1 MERIVLKYILLAGAV
16 AISGPVLAQDKP
28 RPATNA
34 PTTQVAPEQTVLQ
47 AAPLAATPAD
57 TTQPQTVT
65 PADPM
70 AAAPANQA
78 AQNAQAVTQPV
89 PANPTAQPAQQAASE
104 PITGAAQIA
113 QVVNT
118 EFPSYDKDKSGT
130 LNESEFGAWMIALKE
145 KSDPSTKPDSPA
157 TKAWVDQAF
166 ASADKDKNKVLTK
179 SELTGFLSQG
189 A

>member
-1 MERIVLKYILLAGAV
+1 MMKYILLASAV
-16 AISGPVLAQDKP
+16 TISVPVLAQNKP
-28 RPATNA
+28 APATTA
-34 PTTQVAPEQTVLQ
+34 PTTQVSPVQTAPQ
-47 AAPLAATPAD
+47 AAPAPATPAD
-57 TTQPQTVT
+57 TAQPQSVT

-70 AAAPANQA
+70 AATPASPTP
-78 AQNAQAVTQPV
+78 AQDAQAVA
-89 PANPTAQPAQQAASE
+89 PADPTVQPAQQAAAQ
-104 PITGAAQIA
+104 PVTGAAQIA

-118 EFPSYDKDKSGT
+118 EFSTYDKDKNGT
-130 LNESEFGAWMIALKE
+130 LDESEFAAWMIALKE

-166 ASADKDKNKVLTK
+166 ASADKDKNKALTK